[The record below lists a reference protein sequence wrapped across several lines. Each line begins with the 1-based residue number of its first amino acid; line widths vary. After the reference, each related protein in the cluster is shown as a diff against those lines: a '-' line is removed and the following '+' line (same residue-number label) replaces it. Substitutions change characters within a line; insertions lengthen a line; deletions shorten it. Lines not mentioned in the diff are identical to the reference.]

1 MNTGQ
6 WLRDYFDVYQ
16 TQAFSPE
23 LFPDL
28 EAFRDMALSVR
39 EQKAKFLF
47 QGNGA
52 SAAIASH
59 ASVDFTKQGGV
70 RAVNFNEADL
80 ITCFANDYGYE
91 NWIAKAIEFY
101 ADPKDVVVLISCSG
115 RSPSVVNAAHY
126 AKEAGHTLV
135 TLTGHKS
142 DNPLRAQGDLNF
154 WVDSKAYNIVECI
167 HMIWLTT
174 VIDLVI
180 GKAEYA
186 VS

>member
-1 MNTGQ
+1 MDPRR
-6 WLRDYFDVYQ
+6 WLQEYFSVYQ

-23 LFPDL
+23 LYPDL
-28 EAFRDMALSVR
+28 VAFRDLALSIR
-39 EQKAKFLF
+39 DQNAKFLF

-59 ASVDFTKQGGV
+59 VSVDFTKQGGV

-80 ITCFANDYGYE
+80 ITCLANDYGYE

-101 ADPKDVVVLISCSG
+101 ADPQDAVVLISCSG
-115 RSPSVVNAAHY
+115 RSPSVVNAARC
-126 AKEAGHTLV
+126 AKEAGHRLV
-135 TLTGHKS
+135 TFTGHQS
-142 DNPLRAQGDLNF
+142 DNPLRALGDLNF

-180 GKAEYA
+180 GKAEYS